1 MGKKRKLPSKSASA
15 EDTEEPTENKRA
27 IVRAEVSK
35 SSNNKT
41 KKKQK
46 KPKGKTGNKEDPD
59 KPKKPP
65 TAFFYFLLDFK
76 KGYQEQNPHVKSMR
90 DIGKA
95 CGVKWKAM
103 SYEEKVEY
111 YDIAT
116 EKRAEFE
123 KAMAAY
129 VERRESGEYDED

>member
-1 MGKKRKLPSKSASA
+1 MSHMKAIPTQIPSLNKKLQRKGKEVAQEKGKGKKKAQMKRRTILEEEEDVDL
-15 EDTEEPTENKRA
+15 EDTREE
-27 IVRAEVSK
+27 
-35 SSNNKT
+35 
-41 KKKQK
+41 
-46 KPKGKTGNKEDPD
+46 
-59 KPKKPP
+59 
-65 TAFFYFLLDFK
+65 YFK

>member
-65 TAFFYFLLDFK
+65 TAFFYFLS
-76 KGYQEQNPHVKSMR
+76 HVKNLGYDCTASWASVMKLGLSKS
-90 DIGKA
+90 I
-95 CGVKWKAM
+95 
-103 SYEEKVEY
+103 
-111 YDIAT
+111 DIAT
-116 EKRAEFE
+116 ANLNGTAPAVRVLISDNMQYKE
-123 KAMAAY
+123 
-129 VERRESGEYDED
+129 